1 MLYDVYF
8 ICTAFEK
15 GSHIDTS
22 PINCRTEQIINHEL
36 HVWRCCQLHLG
47 RAKKKTDDN
56 IMYFLHWRGECTFM
70 SFSNGEFLTIID
82 LPEGTH
88 QYRFYVDGNWAYE
101 QSEVKFWSL
110 HTSYYAINLRFSS
123 LFRICYACC
132 FTEWL
137 NNVCIWKEKLI
148 CCVMCVKNNATSTL
162 TCRKFS
168 V

>member
-1 MLYDVYF
+1 MLWMIF
-8 ICTAFEK
+8 I
-15 GSHIDTS
+15 
-22 PINCRTEQIINHEL
+22 L
-36 HVWRCCQLHLG
+36 YVLHLKKDHISIHHHWTDHQS
-47 RAKKKTDDN
+47 RATCMTMLPTALRTGKKKKTDDN
-56 IMYFLHWRGECTFM
+56 NMYFLHWRGECTFM

-148 CCVMCVKNNATSTL
+148 CCVMRVKNNSTSTL

-168 V
+168 I